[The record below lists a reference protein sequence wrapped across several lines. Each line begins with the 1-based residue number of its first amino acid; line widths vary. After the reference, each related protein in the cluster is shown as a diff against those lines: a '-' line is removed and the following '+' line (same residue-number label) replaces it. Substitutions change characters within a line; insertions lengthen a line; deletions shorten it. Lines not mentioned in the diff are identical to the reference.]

1 MIECLAFTAKHIEM
15 FPWREIIQTV
25 TLKEEAAEMEMEIE
39 IQEWRLTMYRSDMAF
54 KSFKM
59 LVSLSEAVTQ
69 IRLKV

>member
-1 MIECLAFTAKHIEM
+1 MEGDNSNCDIEGGSS
-15 FPWREIIQTV
+15 RDGDRDR
-25 TLKEEAAEMEMEIE
+25 E

-54 KSFKM
+54 KSFKI

>member
-1 MIECLAFTAKHIEM
+1 MEGDNSNCDIEGGSS
-15 FPWREIIQTV
+15 RDGDGDG
-25 TLKEEAAEMEMEIE
+25 E